1 MEEWI
6 PALSHDRTPHAC
18 MDHRAREPREHLADV
33 LRCTRHPAESKILVA
48 KGELLHFNSEILLSR
63 SILFALPLLGH
74 HETRLDLLGV
84 SPEG

>member
-6 PALSHDRTPHAC
+6 PALPRPDTAC
-18 MDHRAREPREHLADV
+18 MYGYRARELREHLADV

-48 KGELLHFNSEILLSR
+48 KGELLLFNSEIPLSR

-74 HETRLDLLGV
+74 HEIRLDFLGV